1 MDPLKFQIICP
12 AASQF
17 RIERRGQVPSFRTRI
32 FRFSMLSAL
41 SVAAAAPPDIEPEIV
56 DENVRAV
63 DFDTDAAIIGVSFMT
78 YNAPR
83 AYVASNWSPRN
94 TRICALVLHVILNG
108 RTTAVEY

>member
-17 RIERRGQVPSFRTRI
+17 RIERRGQTASFRTRI

-78 YNAPR
+78 YNRSEGVTWRPTGVHAIPGF
-83 AYVASNWSPRN
+83 
-94 TRICALVLHVILNG
+94 ALWFF
-108 RTTAVEY
+108 T